1 MMYFGDHLS
10 GWGLGFMAF
19 GSVLFWAVLIV
30 GIVAFVRSVN
40 GDNAFRSGGRSS
52 AEDLLAQRFARGEID
67 EAEYRQRLRILA
79 EPADAP
85 SHPS

>member
-10 GWGLGFMAF
+10 GWGWAFMAF
-19 GSVLFWAVLIV
+19 GSVLFWAVLII
-30 GIVAFVRSVN
+30 GIVALVRSLN
-40 GDNAFRSGGRSS
+40 GNNAYGSGGRSS

-67 EAEYRQRLRILA
+67 KAHYRQRLRILA

-85 SHPS
+85 SHRS

>member
-10 GWGLGFMAF
+10 GWGWAFMAF
-19 GSVLFWAVLIV
+19 GSVLFWAVLII
-30 GIVAFVRSVN
+30 GIAALVRSLN
-40 GDNAFRSGGRSS
+40 GDNAFGSGGRSS

-67 EAEYRQRLRILA
+67 EADYRQRLRILA

-85 SHPS
+85 SHWS